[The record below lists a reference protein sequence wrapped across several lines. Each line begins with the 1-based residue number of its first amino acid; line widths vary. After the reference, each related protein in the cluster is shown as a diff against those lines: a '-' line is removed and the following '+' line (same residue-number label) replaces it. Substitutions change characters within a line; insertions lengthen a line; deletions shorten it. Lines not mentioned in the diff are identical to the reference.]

1 MSSTSHLSLRCQ
13 QKVDNE
19 LVIQAIMLYLTLYI
33 YMHNTVTLNR
43 RRLQLQYMHSPNFDH
58 FFSIAEVQSKLL
70 AKSFEQK
77 YHR

>member
-43 RRLQLQYMHSPNFDH
+43 RRLQLQYMQIPNFDH
-58 FFSIAEVQSKLL
+58 FFSIAGVQ
-70 AKSFEQK
+70 
-77 YHR
+77 